1 MDRGF
6 CKKYPMAQPLRY
18 CETARPEIK
27 NLDWDK
33 EAFMKSGKWILTAIA
48 LSSGIGLG
56 VQSISAQNVPEAGQR
71 GGGIPE
77 KMQSP
82 AQSDRSTSS
91 SRVSSDDI
99 KNAKEALKAKGI
111 DPGPINGTLDSKTQ
125 QALRQFQQANNLPVT
140 GTLDQAT
147 ATKLGVTLGSAGG
160 SSGRSGSSSGNVS
173 ESTKSD
179 SPARPGSSVKPESP
193 SAKEK

>member
-1 MDRGF
+1 MR
-6 CKKYPMAQPLRY
+6 
-18 CETARPEIK
+18 
-27 NLDWDK
+27 
-33 EAFMKSGKWILTAIA
+33 SGKLVLTAIA

-56 VQSISAQNVPEAGQR
+56 VQSISAQNVPEGQR

-147 ATKLGVTLGSAGG
+147 ATKLGVRLG
-160 SSGRSGSSSGNVS
+160 SSGASGSSREGSSGNVS

-179 SPARPGSSVKPESP
+179 SPARPGSSVKPEGP
-193 SAKEK
+193 STKERE

>member
-1 MDRGF
+1 
-6 CKKYPMAQPLRY
+6 
-18 CETARPEIK
+18 
-27 NLDWDK
+27 
-33 EAFMKSGKWILTAIA
+33 
-48 LSSGIGLG
+48 
-56 VQSISAQNVPEAGQR
+56 
-71 GGGIPE
+71 
-77 KMQSP
+77 MQSP

-111 DPGPINGTLDSKTQ
+111 DPGPINGTMDSKTQ

-160 SSGRSGSSSGNVS
+160 SFGASGSSREGSSGNVS
-173 ESTKSD
+173 ESSKGD
-179 SPARPGSSVKPESP
+179 SPARPGSSVKPEGP
-193 SAKEK
+193 SAKERE

>member
-1 MDRGF
+1 V
-6 CKKYPMAQPLRY
+6 A
-18 CETARPEIK
+18 
-27 NLDWDK
+27 
-33 EAFMKSGKWILTAIA
+33 KSVLKSVL
-48 LSSGIGLG
+48 SGIGLG
-56 VQSISAQNVPEAGQR
+56 VQSVSAQYVPEAGQR

-99 KNAKEALKAKGI
+99 KSAKEALKAKGI
-111 DPGPINGTLDSKTQ
+111 DPGSINGTLDSKTQ

-160 SSGRSGSSSGNVS
+160 SSGTSGSSREGSPAGSGSMKRGS
-173 ESTKSD
+173 ES
-179 SPARPGSSVKPESP
+179 SSGQE
-193 SAKEK
+193 KEKD

>member
-1 MDRGF
+1 MR
-6 CKKYPMAQPLRY
+6 
-18 CETARPEIK
+18 
-27 NLDWDK
+27 
-33 EAFMKSGKWILTAIA
+33 SGKLVLTAIV

-56 VQSISAQNVPEAGQR
+56 VQSISAQYVPEAGQR

-147 ATKLGVTLGSAGG
+147 ATKLGVTLGSVGG
-160 SSGRSGSSSGNVS
+160 SSGGSSKEGSSGNVS

-179 SPARPGSSVKPESP
+179 SPARPGSSVKPEGP
-193 SAKEK
+193 STKERE

>member
-1 MDRGF
+1 
-6 CKKYPMAQPLRY
+6 
-18 CETARPEIK
+18 
-27 NLDWDK
+27 
-33 EAFMKSGKWILTAIA
+33 
-48 LSSGIGLG
+48 
-56 VQSISAQNVPEAGQR
+56 
-71 GGGIPE
+71 
-77 KMQSP
+77 MQSP

-147 ATKLGVTLGSAGG
+147 ATKLGVTLGRAGG
-160 SSGRSGSSSGNVS
+160 SSGASGSSREGSSGNVS

-193 SAKEK
+193 SAKEKD

>member
-1 MDRGF
+1 
-6 CKKYPMAQPLRY
+6 
-18 CETARPEIK
+18 
-27 NLDWDK
+27 
-33 EAFMKSGKWILTAIA
+33 MKSGKFVLTAIA

-56 VQSISAQNVPEAGQR
+56 VQSVSAQYVPEAGQR

-111 DPGPINGTLDSKTQ
+111 DPGPINGTMDSKTQ

-160 SSGRSGSSSGNVS
+160 SSGASGSSREGSSGNVS
-173 ESTKSD
+173 ESSKGD
-179 SPARPGSSVKPESP
+179 SPARPGSSVKPEGP
-193 SAKEK
+193 SAKERE

>member
-1 MDRGF
+1 MR
-6 CKKYPMAQPLRY
+6 
-18 CETARPEIK
+18 
-27 NLDWDK
+27 
-33 EAFMKSGKWILTAIA
+33 SGKLVLTAIA

-160 SSGRSGSSSGNVS
+160 SSGASGSRGGSSGNMS

-193 SAKEK
+193 SAKEKE

>member
-1 MDRGF
+1 MR
-6 CKKYPMAQPLRY
+6 
-18 CETARPEIK
+18 
-27 NLDWDK
+27 
-33 EAFMKSGKWILTAIA
+33 SGKLVLTAIA

-125 QALRQFQQANNLPVT
+125 QAFQQANNLPVT

-160 SSGRSGSSSGNVS
+160 SSGASGSSREGSSGNVS

-193 SAKEK
+193 SAKEKD

>member
-1 MDRGF
+1 MR
-6 CKKYPMAQPLRY
+6 
-18 CETARPEIK
+18 
-27 NLDWDK
+27 
-33 EAFMKSGKWILTAIA
+33 SGKLVLTAIA
-48 LSSGIGLG
+48 LSGGIGLG
-56 VQSISAQNVPEAGQR
+56 VQSISAQYVPEAGQR

-82 AQSDRSTSS
+82 AQSGSTSS

-160 SSGRSGSSSGNVS
+160 SSGASGSSREGSSGNVS

-193 SAKEK
+193 SAKERD